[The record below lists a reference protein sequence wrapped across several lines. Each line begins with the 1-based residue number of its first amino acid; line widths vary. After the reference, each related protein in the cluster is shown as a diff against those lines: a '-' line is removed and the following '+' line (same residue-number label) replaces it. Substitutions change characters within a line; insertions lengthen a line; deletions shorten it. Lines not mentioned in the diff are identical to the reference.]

1 MDTREHKDGTHIIDQ
16 QNKWNKT
23 APPTNP
29 SPKFSTLKPNIRV
42 ATDAV
47 PSNSSGAI
55 PSFIAPVGQRR
66 DSVDVGSDSD
76 LSQSNENSEQDSSPT
91 SDSESRHSDGCG
103 NGINLPPKRPLK
115 LIDDDNDMC
124 PPSSVNPPGG
134 QRHAVAAANSAVS
147 RRRTAARNVVTY
159 SELAPGSSE
168 EDGEEDSPSQPKG
181 RGQRNS
187 SDSEFVMSEGEQG
200 LNDAA
205 ESSSDDEEE
214 DEEEEEEYRPT
225 YRKKASTKKSKVSG
239 Y

>member
-47 PSNSSGAI
+47 PSNSSCAI
-55 PSFIAPVGQRR
+55 PSFIAPVGQRL

-103 NGINLPPKRPLK
+103 NGINLPFKRPLK
-115 LIDDDNDMC
+115 LIDDDNDIMC

-147 RRRTAARNVVTY
+147 RRRAAARTVVTY

-168 EDGEEDSPSQPKG
+168 KDGEEDSPSRPKG
-181 RGQRNS
+181 RSQRNS
-187 SDSEFVMSEGEQG
+187 SDSEFVMS
-200 LNDAA
+200 D
-205 ESSSDDEEE
+205 
-214 DEEEEEEYRPT
+214 RPT